1 MSSTEK
7 RKLTERD
14 MQVPELLEDYRLLTT
29 SQLQRLLYPSLQKAQ
44 TRLLRLYRAGL
55 VKRFSYPVLL
65 REGGKGE
72 YVYHLKKR
80 PNTILTAL
88 RHMLQLNDVRIAF
101 ELACWKSDEINL
113 VEFIPEYRGV
123 RRNDGRPGRV
133 VEDSVAVREGFGE
146 QAILIPDAVVCLENI
161 TTGKR
166 ALFFLEVDLGS
177 EKLIAEGRGK
187 YSVMK
192 KMLLYREYLNNR
204 GFERY
209 SNLFRFRFKGFRVL
223 TVMNNSQ
230 RMQRLRKELIQRGVR
245 RFVWLAEVS
254 TINKQTL
261 FEKVW
266 LALDAEDN
274 ERHSILHG

>member
-1 MSSTEK
+1 MSLTRK
-7 RKLTERD
+7 QKLTERD
-14 MQVPELLEDYRLLTT
+14 MQVPELLEDYRMLTT

-44 TRLLRLYRAGL
+44 TRLLRLYQAGQ

-80 PNTILTAL
+80 SNTTLTAL

-101 ELACWKSDEINL
+101 ELACGKSDEINL
-113 VEFIPEYRGV
+113 VEFIPEYRGKY
-123 RRNDGRPGRV
+123 RDDGRPGRA
-133 VEDSVAVREGFGE
+133 VEDSVAVRGGFG
-146 QAILIPDAVVCLENI
+146 QNAILIPDAVVCLENA
-161 TTGKR
+161 TTAKR

-177 EKLIAEGRGK
+177 EKLVAEGRGK
-187 YSVMK
+187 YSVIK

-209 SNLFRFRFKGFRVL
+209 SDLFRFRFKGFRVL

-230 RMQRLRKELIQRGVR
+230 RIQRLRRELTQRGIK

-266 LALDAEDN
+266 LAADANDN
-274 ERHSILHG
+274 NRCSIQHD